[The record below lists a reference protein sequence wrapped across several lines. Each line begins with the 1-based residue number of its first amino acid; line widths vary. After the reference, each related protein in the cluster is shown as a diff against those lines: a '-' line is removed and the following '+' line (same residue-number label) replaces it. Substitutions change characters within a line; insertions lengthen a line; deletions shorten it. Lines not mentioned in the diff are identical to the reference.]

1 MLEATMATTLTPAE
15 ARSAGRCF
23 RDEADAYRRLLRLA
37 VRQNRYMRRNDVARL
52 EANAREWR
60 RYLPEAQAAK
70 RAREECLCG
79 LARRLDVAPETL
91 SARTLMSVVGE
102 GKNELRE
109 ALARWQQAS
118 GELHRQNAKNGILAR
133 FCLDLIRDETEIF
146 CNGVTEDPTGCY
158 EGDGSQRHRTN
169 PGVIERRV

>member
-70 RAREECLCG
+70 RPLRLVRTRRESCQSSSSPRKKKLKG
-79 LARRLDVAPETL
+79 RYRRY
-91 SARTLMSVVGE
+91 S
-102 GKNELRE
+102 
-109 ALARWQQAS
+109 
-118 GELHRQNAKNGILAR
+118 
-133 FCLDLIRDETEIF
+133 C
-146 CNGVTEDPTGCY
+146 
-158 EGDGSQRHRTN
+158 
-169 PGVIERRV
+169 